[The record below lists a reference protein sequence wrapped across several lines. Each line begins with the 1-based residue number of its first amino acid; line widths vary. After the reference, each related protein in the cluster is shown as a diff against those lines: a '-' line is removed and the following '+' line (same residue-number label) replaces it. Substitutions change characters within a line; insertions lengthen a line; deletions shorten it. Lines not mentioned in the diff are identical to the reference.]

1 MPHEIL
7 FSLLDEILNTKKMN
21 TQEWKERKFEKKKS
35 KRNRVSCFNIYIFVF
50 AFLSSIVVEV
60 K

>member
-21 TQEWKERKFEKKKS
+21 TQEWKERKFEKKKV
-35 KRNRVSCFNIYIFVF
+35 R
-50 AFLSSIVVEV
+50 ETG
-60 K
+60 